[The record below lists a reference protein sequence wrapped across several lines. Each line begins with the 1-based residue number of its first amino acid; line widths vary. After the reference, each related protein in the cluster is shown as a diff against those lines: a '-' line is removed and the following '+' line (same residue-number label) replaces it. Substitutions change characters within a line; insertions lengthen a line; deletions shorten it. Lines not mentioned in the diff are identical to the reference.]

1 MVIIKL
7 GASQISM
14 AKIIFYCF
22 FIVLFSQLNAQ
33 AKDLRIAGTEWCPY
47 NCVDEN
53 RPGIISEY
61 VELIVKRIGMEAK
74 IELVPWSRAITDVK
88 NGKYD
93 VLMSCGESDSKG
105 LIKSKKLLDNQMC
118 FFTLQASNW
127 NYKGL
132 ESLSLIEVGAIKD
145 YAYGEPLGSY
155 IAKNRPNMW
164 IMSGQEP
171 HKRLYEMLNHSRIDA
186 FIADKILI
194 KYLTG
199 NKYKSAGCLTSSPLY
214 LAFNKEVDPEI
225 INKINSEISKTKE
238 TLNKLVLKYAPPQ

>member
-1 MVIIKL
+1 MGKL
-7 GASQISM
+7 L
-14 AKIIFYCF
+14 FYCF
-22 FIVLFSQLNAQ
+22 LIVFFNQLNVQ

-61 VELIVKRIGMEAK
+61 VELIVKKIGMNSV
-74 IELVPWSRAITDVK
+74 IELLPWSRAIDLVK
-88 NGKYD
+88 SKKYD

-105 LIKSKKLLDNQMC
+105 LIRSSKLLDYKMC
-118 FFTLQASNW
+118 FFSLHSSTW

-132 ESLSLIEVGAIKD
+132 ESLSLIEIGGIKN
-145 YAYGEPLGSY
+145 YAYGEPLDSY
-155 IAKNRPNMW
+155 IAKKKTSNMW
-164 IMSGQEP
+164 LMSGQEP
-171 HKRLYEMLNHSRIDA
+171 HKRLYEMLDHSRIDA

-194 KYLTG
+194 QYLTG

-214 LAFNKEVDPEI
+214 LAFNKDVNPEI

-238 TLNKLVLKYAPPQ
+238 VLNQLMRKYTTLQ

>member
-1 MVIIKL
+1 MPKL
-7 GASQISM
+7 
-14 AKIIFYCF
+14 IFYCF

-61 VELIVKRIGMEAK
+61 VELIVKRIGMEAN
-74 IELVPWSRAITDVK
+74 IELLPWSRAITDVK
-88 NGKYD
+88 NKKYD

-105 LIKSKKLLDNQMC
+105 LIKSKKLLDYQMC
-118 FFTLQASNW
+118 FFSLHSNTW

-132 ESLSLIEVGAIKD
+132 ESLSLIEIGAIKD
-145 YAYGEPLGSY
+145 YAYGELFDNY
-155 IAKNRPNMW
+155 IAKKRSNIW

-171 HKRLYEMLNHSRIDA
+171 HNRLSEMLDHSRIDA
-186 FIADKILI
+186 YIADKILI

-214 LAFNKEVDPEI
+214 LAFNKEVGQEI

-238 TLNKLVLKYAPPQ
+238 ALNKLVMNYTSHQ

>member
-1 MVIIKL
+1 MIK
-7 GASQISM
+7 IF
-14 AKIIFYCF
+14 FYCL

-61 VELIVKRIGMEAK
+61 VELIVKRIGMEAN
-74 IELVPWSRAITDVK
+74 IELLPWSRAITDVK

-105 LIKSKKLLDNQMC
+105 LIKSKKLLNYQMC
-118 FFTLQASNW
+118 FFTLQTSNW
-127 NYKGL
+127 NYEGVK
-132 ESLSLIEVGAIKD
+132 SLNLIQLGAIKD
-145 YAYGEPLGSY
+145 YAYAEPLDSY
-155 IAKNRPNMW
+155 MAKKRSNVW
-164 IMSGQEP
+164 IMSGQDP
-171 HKRLYEMLNHSRIDA
+171 HKRLNEMLDHSRIDA
-186 FIADKILI
+186 YIADKILI

-214 LAFNKEVDPEI
+214 LAFNKEVDQEI

-238 TLNKLVLKYAPPQ
+238 ALNKLVMKYAPPQ